1 MRIPNKISRQISDY
15 LLGKGRNA
23 NKDYPTSPSS
33 ENGLTGELIKHLKRG
48 WSRKV
53 ECGGYYYSWRIRGRV
68 FGPGNQFSSE
78 ENKIGADGI
87 IQVELDRYRVDV
99 SHRTNS
105 GFNINNVNRITSFRK
120 GVLFQAK
127 RKELPDAQKL
137 CEELKIIEEHTK
149 DHGIC
154 LLYDSLGYEVIKGT
168 EVIECS
174 GNVKKVDL
182 EKRLSLGEFLTE
194 NFLPCHIGVEGLY
207 VDLDQTPQTLFIPKS
222 NPVRTELN
230 PISVS
235 RALSIQITA
244 FKTVSRQRKKQKG
257 SDFDR

>member
-1 MRIPNKISRQISDY
+1 LRIPNKISRQISDY
-15 LLGKGRNA
+15 LLGKGGNA

-53 ECGGYYYSWRIRGRV
+53 ECGGYYYSWRIRGRI

-78 ENKIGADGI
+78 EKKIGADGI

-99 SHRTNS
+99 NHRMNS
-105 GFNINNVNRITSFRK
+105 GFNIKNVTRITSFRK

-127 RKELPDAQKL
+127 RTELPDAQKL
-137 CEELKIIEEHTK
+137 CEELKVIEGHTK

-154 LLYDSLGYEVIKGT
+154 LLYDSGGYEVIKGT
-168 EVIECS
+168 EVIELS
-174 GNVKKVDL
+174 GNVNKVDHA
-182 EKRLSLGEFLTE
+182 KRLNLDKFLTE
-194 NFLPCHIGVEGLY
+194 EFLPCHIGIEGLY

-222 NPVRTELN
+222 SPVRTELN
-230 PISVS
+230 PIRVS
-235 RALSIQITA
+235 GALSIQITA
-244 FKTVSRQRKKQKG
+244 FKTVSRQGKKRK
-257 SDFDR
+257 R